1 MEFLAS
7 TQLSCPHNNRSSW
20 QVELYANSAA
30 KGQGSRK
37 TLGKLL
43 LCIISRACGYEL
55 VCERNPV
62 SVSGTETKVQFCY
75 QYKSKNVFLTAIS
88 HFVLGMTFFFS
99 FLQPLFF
106 SQFLFGLFNPFF
118 IWTFISRHFETFQD
132 ISRHF
137 ETFQDIRFGLLF
149 PFSIWTFIF
158 LFYLDFY
165 FETFRDISKHFET
178 FRDISTR

>member
-1 MEFLAS
+1 MCIENLKLFKGEKYSPKYGIFDQQYFEHETEFDDFWCLQKGSVISLAESSSQELQLFYLKTSYHLNRVIGQKFTRNAKNLNVWRLSEVELLQFLAS

-75 QYKSKNVFLTAIS
+75 QYRSRNVF
-88 HFVLGMTFFFS
+88 F
-99 FLQPLFF
+99 
-106 SQFLFGLFNPFF
+106 
-118 IWTFISRHFETFQD
+118 
-132 ISRHF
+132 
-137 ETFQDIRFGLLF
+137 
-149 PFSIWTFIF
+149 
-158 LFYLDFY
+158 
-165 FETFRDISKHFET
+165 
-178 FRDISTR
+178 